1 MSEVA
6 KAYIQLVPSASG
18 IKGAIEKE
26 LGGEVDAAGASAGAG
41 FSKAFGGALAGIGK
55 VVTGALAAGAAA
67 AGKLAK
73 DAVAGF
79 ADYEQL
85 VGGVETLFKDSADV
99 VKQYAAEAYQTAGL
113 SANQYMETV
122 TGFSASLLQSLGGD
136 TAKAAEAADVAIRD
150 MADNANKM
158 GTSMESIQNAYQG
171 FAKQNYTML
180 DNLKL
185 GYGGTKEEMER
196 LLEDAEQLSG
206 VEYDISNLSDVYEA
220 IHVIQTE
227 LGITGT
233 TAKEASETISGSVA
247 AMKSAWDNLIVGLAD
262 DNADLDA
269 LIGNVVDSAETAIGN
284 IMPAVE
290 KALGGIADLIEKLAP
305 IIAEKLPELVTTIL
319 PPLIEAAASIVQGLA
334 EALPEILGVLIE
346 IAPGIINT
354 IVATVIELL
363 PQIVEL
369 GLQLIIAL
377 AMGIAENI
385 DELIPAL
392 AQAIEKIVEILTE
405 PETLTKLIGVGIELV
420 LAIGAGLIEAIP
432 YLLDALGELLGNLL
446 TTVAQWGAAF
456 FKAVADVISEIA
468 KMVWDTIKGLIQSA
482 FQWGVDLIKNFVDG
496 ILSAFKFLWD
506 ILKEIGQAVK
516 DFLGFSEPK
525 KGPLSNFHTFAPDMI
540 DLWVDGIERNL
551 GNVESA
557 ASLFAETID
566 RSVGSTMT
574 TNTGAISALATPS
587 SFNPAPDNTADAFA
601 SLVSM
606 QNTAQTRPIN
616 VTLELDSQILARTCL
631 DAFKA
636 EDHRR
641 GPSATT

>member
-1 MSEVA
+1 M
-6 KAYIQLVPSASG
+6 PSASG